1 MQLQGDLCIETKNR
15 KPIFNNPLLD
25 ITHVKGIVMVEGI
38 STEVGGCS
46 KGNVVLAWKPVR
58 LKKEKGLIQMKKLS
72 VLTGAVAAMTI
83 VSASNADIT
92 GCYYH
97 GYEASAEDFGGTLVT
112 AYVVDMYMTSNSSA
126 DALLNVY
133 NANIT
138 NSLGDVTYYQGLTSD
153 GWAPN
158 LQGSIFDTADARY
171 LDSFVSA
178 GGRTGAGAES
188 LDTDGNMIQMG
199 DNGTGTDP
207 NFGGNNVAAPGEDG
221 GWYNGN
227 PNNPIGVGFTNSN
240 LPGAL
245 GSNLSIF
252 IGRFSIED
260 SGEFDLSGAL
270 SVTWNEGIGTPGT
283 QATFDIMEVPAPGA
297 LALLGVAGLA
307 SRRRRG

>member
-1 MQLQGDLCIETKNR
+1 MKN
-15 KPIFNNPLLD
+15 
-25 ITHVKGIVMVEGI
+25 IT
-38 STEVGGCS
+38 
-46 KGNVVLAWKPVR
+46 
-58 LKKEKGLIQMKKLS
+58 LITASATVALS
-72 VLTGAVAAMTI
+72 MTAA
-83 VSASNADIT
+83 NADIT

-97 GYEASAEDFGGTLVT
+97 GYEASAESFGGNVVN
-112 AYVVDMYMTSNSSA
+112 AYVVDMYLTSDSST

-138 NSLGDVTYYQGLTSD
+138 NSLGDVSYYQGITST
-153 GWAPN
+153 GWSPN
-158 LQGSIFDTADARY
+158 LQGGPFDTPDARY
-171 LDSFVSA
+171 LDSFISA
-178 GGRTGAGAES
+178 GGRTEGGSES
-188 LDTDGNMIQMG
+188 LDIDGNLIQMG
-199 DNGTGTDP
+199 GNGTGTDP
-207 NFGGNNVAAPGEDG
+207 NFGGNNAAAPGADG

-252 IGRFSIED
+252 IGRFSIQD

>member
-1 MQLQGDLCIETKNR
+1 MKN
-15 KPIFNNPLLD
+15 
-25 ITHVKGIVMVEGI
+25 IT
-38 STEVGGCS
+38 
-46 KGNVVLAWKPVR
+46 
-58 LKKEKGLIQMKKLS
+58 LITASATVALS
-72 VLTGAVAAMTI
+72 MTAAN
-83 VSASNADIT
+83 ASIT
-92 GCYYH
+92 GCYYY
-97 GYEASAEDFGGTLVT
+97 GYEASAEAFGGTVVN
-112 AYVVDMYMTSNSSA
+112 AYVVDMYMTSDSST

-138 NSLGDVTYYQGLTSD
+138 NSLGDVSYYQGITSA
-153 GWAPN
+153 GWSPN
-158 LQGSIFDTADARY
+158 LQGGPFDTPDARY
-171 LDSFVSA
+171 IDSFISA
-178 GGRTGAGAES
+178 GGRTEGGSES
-188 LDTDGNMIQMG
+188 LDIDGNLIQMG
-199 DNGTGTDP
+199 GNGTGTDP
-207 NFGGNNVAAPGEDG
+207 NFGGNNAAAPGADG

>member
-1 MQLQGDLCIETKNR
+1 
-15 KPIFNNPLLD
+15 
-25 ITHVKGIVMVEGI
+25 
-38 STEVGGCS
+38 
-46 KGNVVLAWKPVR
+46 
-58 LKKEKGLIQMKKLS
+58 MKKLS

-97 GYEASAEDFGGTLVT
+97 GYEASAEDFGGTVVN

-126 DALLNVY
+126 DALLNTY

-138 NSLGDVTYYQGLTSD
+138 NSLGDVSYYQGITSA
-153 GWAPN
+153 GWSPN
-158 LQGSIFDTADARY
+158 LQGGPFDTPDARY
-171 LDSFVSA
+171 LDSFISA
-178 GGRTGAGAES
+178 GGRTEGGSES
-188 LDTDGNMIQMG
+188 LDIDGNLIQMG
-199 DNGTGTDP
+199 GNGTGTDP
-207 NFGGNNVAAPGEDG
+207 NFGGNTAAAPGADG

-240 LPGAL
+240 LPGLL

-252 IGRFSIED
+252 IGRFSIQD
-260 SGEFDLSGAL
+260 SSAFSLSGAL

-297 LALLGVAGLA
+297 LALLGVAGMA
-307 SRRRRG
+307 SRRRRNN